1 MLLFGYYFLLL
12 LIVGVNVNVNAESI
26 FHYNP
31 KELNNYKLFNGFDF
45 DTVEIMYNKMQ
56 CNSWKDMTMYEN
68 ITKLIPEENRI
79 FFVYLMIND
88 INKQIVLY
96 IDNEFLNVKDKIKYT
111 KRNRYE
117 CNTTLL
123 HEDDCFYYDFVPE
136 FNMLKYSI
144 TDQINKLYF
153 IYSRYDLVLLSNE
166 YESNILQLYSVY
178 LRYKYNIYT
187 NTLYSFYSKNDNL
200 GTVGNEKI
208 EKEIK
213 NSIIYRYRVVNE
225 YRNENQNEYQT
236 KLGILYNINL
246 VNNVYK
252 LCNKHDLY
260 CFNSTDKITPLK
272 VNCGLVK
279 LI

>member
-88 INKQIVLY
+88 INKQI
-96 IDNEFLNVKDKIKYT
+96 
-111 KRNRYE
+111 
-117 CNTTLL
+117 LL